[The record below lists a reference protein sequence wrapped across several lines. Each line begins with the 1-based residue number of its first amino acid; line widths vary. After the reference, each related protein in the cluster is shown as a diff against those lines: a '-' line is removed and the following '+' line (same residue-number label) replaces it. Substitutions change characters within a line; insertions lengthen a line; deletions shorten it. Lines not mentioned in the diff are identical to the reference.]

1 MVPKSA
7 ANVLLEM
14 QNNNPD
20 KVISILSSMD
30 SAGRS
35 KIITAI
41 AEQSKETAAL
51 ISARLV
57 Q

>member
-1 MVPKSA
+1 MTPKSA
-7 ANVLLEM
+7 SIVLLEM

-20 KVISILSSMD
+20 KVLSILSSMD
-30 SAGRS
+30 NQGRS
-35 KIITAI
+35 KILTAMS
-41 AEQSKETAAL
+41 ETSKETAAL